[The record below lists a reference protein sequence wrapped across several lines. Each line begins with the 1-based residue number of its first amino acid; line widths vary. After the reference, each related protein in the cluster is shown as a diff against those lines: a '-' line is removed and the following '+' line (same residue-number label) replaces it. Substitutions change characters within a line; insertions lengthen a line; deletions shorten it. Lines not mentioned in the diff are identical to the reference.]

1 MTKKEDTPT
10 QLPKAVRS
18 TLADAQEVSSDT
30 TIAQT
35 SVESKENNAAVQKN
49 VRYQLAEQDEL
60 AKLRTEQ
67 QQLTKQ
73 RSALKEERSAWLNSA
88 EVQQIEAKKKALGVF
103 SAEGKAYRESEEYQG
118 PCQTQG
124 VQQPTGRA
132 GRAGQCPDGA
142 DESSQ

>member
-1 MTKKEDTPT
+1 M
-10 QLPKAVRS
+10 RS

-35 SVESKENNAAVQKN
+35 SAKSKENNAAVQKN

-88 EVQQIEAKKKALGVF
+88 EVQRIEAKKNGAGRF
-103 SAEGKAYRESEEYQG
+103 FPQRAR
-118 PCQTQG
+118 
-124 VQQPTGRA
+124 PTGTAQNTRTTLQRRKEYNSRLA
-132 GRAGQCPDGA
+132 ALEERDSALTEQMKG
-142 DESSQ
+142 SQ